1 MYVSLK
7 SKTHMHALR
16 TVLIQSHDEL
26 THTCFSSVVVSWCG
40 CGGVVVCPKTRRV
53 FDGIEEGRATYVH
66 DHRDCID
73 GVIVLFCVIV
83 LTVIVRSGGPR
94 SQDAM
99 RAFVIHG
106 TKGDNRL
113 RRLGLASLS
122 FLYT

>member
-53 FDGIEEGRATYVH
+53 FDGIEEGRATYT
-66 DHRDCID
+66 I
-73 GVIVLFCVIV
+73 
-83 LTVIVRSGGPR
+83 TVIVSMG
-94 SQDAM
+94 
-99 RAFVIHG
+99 
-106 TKGDNRL
+106 
-113 RRLGLASLS
+113 SLYYS
-122 FLYT
+122 VLLY